1 MSFEIKIS
9 LKNCNIVY
17 FITESPISNH
27 CGLAAPYRYF
37 HKLSVGVLINNKA
50 VYRTAPTTPGLLI
63 TTWLDLV
70 SHTFWNLWTECVF
83 SWLNVECWWLCYVG
97 ECEISSTQLCSTLLY
112 YTELLPQTLHRAPL
126 LSPPSCCVLTSSSPG
141 QWNRQMVDKWSKW
154 LCRTRAYMECS
165 VYSKMQMLRR

>member
-83 SWLNVECWWLCYVG
+83 SWLNVDDYVMLVNVKSPLLN
-97 ECEISSTQLCSTLLY
+97 CAQLSSTIQNCC
-112 YTELLPQTLHRAPL
+112 PQTLHRAPL
-126 LSPPSCCVLTSSSPG
+126 LSPPSCCLLTSSSPG
-141 QWNRQMVDKWSKW
+141 QWNRQ
-154 LCRTRAYMECS
+154 
-165 VYSKMQMLRR
+165 